1 MRCPRARAA
10 GETMKRLAWS
20 KVMNLI
26 PLMDRSLS
34 ECTGLAPFARK
45 KIIYWTLA
53 THSLH
58 HADKFP
64 LLALLGRMGTG
75 KTETLNTIEN
85 FARKPARISLRGTTL
100 AMLRD
105 KLINAADGT
114 AIVEEADAAWRDGD
128 SAFERLLNDRYSRAS
143 AEVSFKVQR
152 EGEKGVRWQGTSA
165 KIFGATALHRRFGF
179 KDAALDGR
187 TIVVRTRANNER
199 AYREF
204 NGEDPWN
211 AEGREIVA
219 SGLDL
224 ELPQFRNL
232 PGIPARIQGTY
243 GPLLSLGDL
252 VDDQLFVDQVGA
264 ELAAAAADLREAQ
277 GSEPDGLVLR
287 AILFHIFNE
296 PNPFDPDNPMAP
308 RVEPCWANIKISVL
322 RKYLW
327 DEHRLGME
335 QRQIAGMAR
344 ELGFTTKVSH
354 GVTVISPTPAT
365 LLTACQSCE
374 YEDEDIQALRAQVGA
389 QTLKVE
395 G

>member
-1 MRCPRARAA
+1 M
-10 GETMKRLAWS
+10 GEVMKRQAWS
-20 KVMNLI
+20 KVMKLI
-26 PLMDRSLS
+26 PLVDRSLS
-34 ECTGLAPFARK
+34 ECTGLTPVSRK
-45 KIIYWTLA
+45 KVTYWTLA
-53 THSLH
+53 THSLPN
-58 HADKFP
+58 ADKFP

-75 KTETLNTIEN
+75 KTETLNTIGN
-85 FARKPARISLRGTTL
+85 FARKPVRVSLRGTTL

-105 KLINAADGT
+105 KLINSAGGT
-114 AIVEEADAAWRDGD
+114 AIIEEADAAWRDTD
-128 SAFERLLNDRYSRAS
+128 STFERLLSDRYSRAS
-143 AEVSFKVQR
+143 AEAAFKVQKQIEK
-152 EGEKGVRWQGTSA
+152 EGVKGIVWQGASG
-165 KIFGATALHRRFGF
+165 KFFGATVLHRRFGF

-199 AYREF
+199 TYREF

-219 SGLDL
+219 SELDL

-232 PGIPARIQGTY
+232 PGIPARIQATY
-243 GPLLSLGDL
+243 GPLLSLAEL
-252 VDDQLFVDQVGA
+252 IDDNRFIDQVGA
-264 ELAAAAADLREAQ
+264 ELAAAAAELREAQ
-277 GSEPDGLVLR
+277 ASEPDGLVLR
-287 AILFHIFNE
+287 AILFHIYSE
-296 PNPFDPDNPMAP
+296 PNPFNPEDPTAP
-308 RVEPCWANIKISVL
+308 RSEPCWANIKIGVL
-322 RKYLW
+322 KKYLW
-327 DEHRLGME
+327 DEHRLGFE

-354 GVTVISPTPAT
+354 GVTVITPTAAT